1 MYSLF
6 DPEGAQTLLQRFH
19 RLTPDHSRHWGTMSA
34 NQMICHLSD
43 QLRVALGEIPSQ
55 QRKNIFWRTFIKWM
69 VLYVPLTYPKG
80 APTTPEMKTTTAS
93 QWEADKAEFLRLFEA
108 FRQRGPAG
116 QWSPHPAFG
125 RLTGT
130 EWGIL
135 AARHMNHHLRQFG
148 E

>member
-6 DPEGAQTLLQRFH
+6 DPEGAQRLLQRFH
-19 RLTPDHSRHWGTMSA
+19 RLTPGHSRHWGTMSA

-55 QRKNIFWRTFIKWM
+55 PRGNIFWRTFIKWI
-69 VLYVPLTYPKG
+69 VLYISIPMPKG
-80 APTTPEMKTTTAS
+80 APTTPEMKTTPPR

-108 FRQRGPAG
+108 FRQRGAG
-116 QWSPHPAFG
+116 GNWSPHPKFG
-125 RLTGT
+125 PLTGT
-130 EWGIL
+130 QWGRL
-135 AARHMNHHLRQFG
+135 AGKHIDHHLRQFG